1 MGVRFA
7 RIPEER
13 VRNPDFAYHVTV
25 EHEQLHR
32 AVELQSAV
40 VPCLGEEDVNGV
52 LLQQSWIKHGQ
63 KAN

>member
-7 RIPEER
+7 GISEEC

-32 AVELQSAV
+32 AVKLESTV
-40 VPCLGEEDVNGV
+40 IPCLGKEDVNGV
-52 LLQQSWIKHGQ
+52 FLQQS
-63 KAN
+63 